1 MKEQIESFYHTIGYT
16 DGGQIDMPHRII
28 IIASMVA
35 LCFIVYLLCK
45 KVVVPILRKLASK
58 TSATWDD
65 HLLNEKVTN
74 IACQFLPLILLY
86 LLLPLAFHDKPLI
99 WEIVNKLTILFI
111 IALGTKLI
119 LAFISTFYI
128 ITNESD
134 KMRNKSVKGFYQMM
148 KIVVVCISLILMF
161 SIILDKR
168 PEALLAGLGAS
179 AAILMLVFKDS
190 IMGLVAGVQ
199 INAYDM
205 LRPGDWIKMEKF
217 QADGIVTEVTLNIVK
232 IRNWDNSI
240 VTIPTYLLVSD
251 SFQNWRAM
259 WDSGRRRIKEI
270 LYLDVNSIHFCSDEE
285 KAKFDKLVKNCPQT
299 VGQSSNLHYF
309 RYYMENYFTQHPKVT
324 TEPHM
329 MVRLQPATEHGLPV
343 ELYCFS
349 ANTQW
354 IPYEHLKA
362 ELVEFALA
370 SLPLFGLKAFQAPTG
385 KDITQLAKKG
395 SIQ

>member
-270 LYLDVNSIHFCSDEE
+270 LYLDVNSIHFCSAEE

-299 VGQSSNLHYF
+299 VGPSSNLHYF

-370 SLPLFGLKAFQAPTG
+370 SLPLFGLKAFQTPTG
-385 KDITQLAKKG
+385 KDITQLSK
-395 SIQ
+395 

>member
-1 MKEQIESFYHTIGYT
+1 MTEQLDSFYQTIGYT
-16 DGGQIDMPHRII
+16 AGGQIDTPHRII
-28 IIASMVA
+28 IVVSVLA

-45 KVVVPILRKLASK
+45 KVVVPVLQKLVSK

-74 IACQFLPLILLY
+74 VACQFLPLLLLY

-99 WEIVNKLTILFI
+99 LDVVNKLTVLLI
-111 IALGTKLI
+111 IAIGTKLI

-134 KMRNKSVKGFYQMM
+134 KMRNKSLKGFYQML

-168 PEALLAGLGAS
+168 PEVLLTGLGAS

-205 LRPGDWIKMEKF
+205 LRPGDWIKMDKF
-217 QADGIVTEVTLNIVK
+217 NADGIVTEVTLNIVK
-232 IRNWDNSI
+232 IRNWDNTI
-240 VTIPTYLLVSD
+240 ITIPTYLLVSD

-259 WDSGRRRIKEI
+259 WESGRRRIKEI
-270 LYLDVNSIHFCSDEE
+270 LYIDVNSVHFCDEEE
-285 KAKFDKLVKNCPQT
+285 KARFEKLVKNCPAT
-299 VGQSSNLHYF
+299 VGQPSNLHYF
-309 RYYMENYFTQHPKVT
+309 RYYMENYITQHPKVT

-329 MVRLQPATEHGLPV
+329 MVRLQPATEHGLPI
-343 ELYCFS
+343 EIYCFS

-370 SLPLFGLKAFQAPTG
+370 SLPVFGLKAFQSPTG
-385 KDITQLAKKG
+385 KDISQLSK
-395 SIQ
+395 